1 MALEDSYVIRK
12 ATLQQ
17 KVYYSTTLAGAMAT
31 CEALASSNKQ
41 KVSSIQELH
50 QRIEDTI

>member
-31 CEALASSNKQ
+31 CEAMASRKVQ
-41 KVSSIQELH
+41 TVSSIQELH
-50 QRIEDTI
+50 NRIV